1 MGLLLGKNHL
11 DSNKGM
17 FGLLKYNYNLSKFVS
32 FSLKI
37 VSIRLRG
44 HFVCPKI

>member
-1 MGLLLGKNHL
+1 MGQLFGTNRLK
-11 DSNKGM
+11 SNKGM

-37 VSIRLRG
+37 ASIRLRG
-44 HFVCPKI
+44 LFVCLKI